1 MIGNAT
7 RNRRRLGFA
16 TAAAVV
22 GLASVTAWFALRH
35 EIPRKPLQRP
45 NIVLITIDTL
55 RADHV
60 GCYGRASA
68 MTPTLDEAATR
79 GLRFEQAFA
88 HVPLTLPS
96 HASIL
101 TGQLPPQH
109 RVRDNGAFRLSANT
123 PVLTEVLAGA
133 GYHTAAFVSGFPL
146 DSRFGLDRGFHLYDD
161 RMLRGK
167 PGRLPFVERPADRTT
182 DAACQW
188 LHQVQTPFF
197 LWVHYFDPHAPY
209 QAAPPP
215 PPPQAGE
222 SPYDGEIAFVDKEL
236 SRLLASV
243 DRMQTA
249 VIITAD
255 HGEGLGDHGED
266 THGLFIYDT
275 TIRVP
280 LIIVGPGIRPA
291 VVSEPAMLVDIAP
304 TILSLAGTPPPSE
317 LRGRVLLDPL
327 PAGRGIYAESLFG
340 QLNCGWAPLRSIR
353 FGNRK
358 FIDAPTPELYDVDE
372 DTRESRNL
380 APARPAEVAS
390 MREKLAEI
398 APASDPD
405 PMPIDRRTA
414 ERLRSLGYASGG
426 GGAVV
431 PPSGRDPKEMVS
443 VANKLERAV
452 AASTIDPATALGLLR
467 EIRSADPQNTMATR
481 ALATA
486 LTHERR
492 YEEAASLLEALSASG
507 DATAETLS
515 YLADVYRLAG
525 RQDKAIETAKRAVDM
540 HPESIE
546 ARISQAKAIAVSGR
560 VEEALAV
567 AQTAVS
573 TAPDHRDALQ
583 VAADLQISIGDFRAA
598 SDLLRRVQ
606 ELDPDDSAVGLRYG
620 SCLARAGESTRAS
633 AVFRAIVEREPQNGP
648 ALASLAATLAKT
660 GDPASAAIYF
670 ERAVQAGVATTACY
684 NGLAMARMESGDRQ
698 GARDAFG
705 RSLALDPDQPG
716 IRRMFESLPP

>member
-1 MIGNAT
+1 MIGKAT
-7 RNRRRLGFA
+7 RNRRWVRVA

-35 EIPRKPLQRP
+35 QIPRKPLQRP

-55 RADHV
+55 RADHL
-60 GCYGRASA
+60 GCYGRVAA
-68 MTPTLDEAATR
+68 ITPSIDEAATR
-79 GLRFEQAFA
+79 GMRFQHAFA

-109 RVRDNGAFRLSANT
+109 GVRDNGAFRLSAHS
-123 PVLTEVLAGA
+123 PVVTEILAGA
-133 GYHTAAFVSGFPL
+133 GYRTAAFVSGFPL

-167 PGRLPFVERPADRTT
+167 PGRLPYVERPADRTT
-182 DAACQW
+182 DVACEW
-188 LHQVQTPFF
+188 LRQARAPFF

-209 QAAPPP
+209 EPPVP
-215 PPPQAGE
+215 LHTGA
-222 SPYDGEIAFVDKEL
+222 SPYDGEIASVDREIA
-236 SRLLASV
+236 RLLASV
-243 DRMQTA
+243 DRLQTV

-280 LIIVGPGIRPA
+280 LIIVGQGIRPA
-291 VVSEPAMLVDIAP
+291 VVSEPAMLIDIAP
-304 TILSLAGTPPPSE
+304 TILSLAGAPQPSE

-358 FIDAPTPELYDVDE
+358 LIDAPTPELYDVDD
-372 DTRESRNL
+372 DTGESHNL
-380 APARPAEVAS
+380 APERPAEVSA
-390 MREKLAEI
+390 MREKLDEF
-398 APASDPD
+398 APASDPA
-405 PMPIDRRTA
+405 PVPIDRRTA

-426 GGAVV
+426 GGAAV
-431 PPSGRDPKEMVS
+431 PSSGRDPKEMVS

-452 AASTIDPATALGLLR
+452 AASTIDPAAALGLLR

-492 YEEAASLLEALSASG
+492 YEEAAALLEALSAGG

-546 ARISQAKAIAVSGR
+546 ARVSQAKAIAVSGR
-560 VEEALAV
+560 VAEALAV

-583 VAADLQISIGDFRAA
+583 VAADLQMSIGDFRAA

-684 NGLAMARMESGDRQ
+684 NGLAMARLESGDGE
-698 GARDAFG
+698 GARDALA
-705 RSLALDPDQPG
+705 RSLALDAHQPE
-716 IRRMFESLPP
+716 IRRMLENLPR